1 MIYYPFGVPVNG
13 GTAAVAAPGDIQSL
27 GEQLQANATVG
38 AAVLTVQ
45 QMFGILNRTGS
56 VANFNDTTPDANSIL
71 LALLGNNYQGGGNT
85 TPLGVNA
92 GTTWRLRYIN
102 TVAFIATIVA
112 GSGITLAG
120 TTAVAASSVKEFL
133 LTVLNGTL
141 QQLFSCATTNASA
154 VVTGLTAAQ
163 TSQLTPGMAVS
174 GTGIAGGTTI
184 LSVQPGVGVTLS
196 ANATATNNPVALTF
210 SPRIE
215 MRSIGQ
221 MLL

>member
-1 MIYYPFGVPVNG
+1 MLFTPTGIPVNG
-13 GTAAVAAPGDIQSL
+13 GMSTAAQPGDIMCTN
-27 GEQLQANATVG
+27 EQVQANATVG
-38 AAVLTVQ
+38 AATLLVQ

-56 VANFNDTTPDANSIL
+56 TAAFNDTTPDANSIL
-71 LALLGNNYQGGGNT
+71 LALLGNNFLAAGNT
-85 TPLGVNA
+85 APLGVNP
-92 GTTWRLRYIN
+92 GTTWRMKYIN

-112 GSGITLAG
+112 GANVSLAG
-120 TTAVAASSVKEFL
+120 VTAVAASSVKDYLF
-133 LTVLNGTL
+133 TVLNGTP
-141 QQLFSCATTNASA
+141 QQLFAAATTNASA

-163 TSQLTPGMAVS
+163 TSQLSPGMAVS
-174 GTGIAGGTTI
+174 GTGIAGGTLI